1 MSVFASL
8 ALFLNVPSTIHVQLL
23 SYALP
28 RPGNAA
34 FAELVSNVVRKTS
47 SQSFCELNAANI

>member
-8 ALFLNVPSTIHVQLL
+8 ALFLNLPAKIHVQLL

-34 FAELVSNVVRKTS
+34 FAELVSNIVRNS
-47 SQSFCELNAANI
+47 